1 MIKINTSTNTF
12 RMRIALMKQIWAS
25 GKPGPTLYCCG
36 GEIFLSFS
44 GRIIQVAMV
53 VAILNTYCHPLCTK
67 HGIQP
72 RVSNVYA
79 FLEAVNMDRHTD
91 RRQRISVQKLLS
103 ELGLH
108 K

>member
-1 MIKINTSTNTF
+1 MGF
-12 RMRIALMKQIWAS
+12 

-36 GEIFLSFS
+36 GEIFLSFG

-53 VAILNTYCHPLCTK
+53 VAILLLIPTATFYVLNMEYNP
-67 HGIQP
+67 G
-72 RVSNVYA
+72 VSNVYS

-91 RRQRISVQKLLS
+91 RRKRISVQKLL
-103 ELGLH
+103 

>member
-12 RMRIALMKQIWAS
+12 RMTIALMKQIWGF

-36 GEIFLSFS
+36 GEIFLSFG

-53 VAILNTYCHPLCTK
+53 VAILNTYCHLLCTK

-72 RVSNVYA
+72 RGIQCA

-91 RRQRISVQKLLS
+91 RRKRISVQKLL
-103 ELGLH
+103 

>member
-12 RMRIALMKQIWAS
+12 RMTIALMKQIWGF

-36 GEIFLSFS
+36 GEIFLSFG

-53 VAILNTYCHPLCTK
+53 VAILNT
-67 HGIQP
+67 GIATFYVVNMEYNP
-72 RVSNVYA
+72 GVYA
-79 FLEAVNMDRHTD
+79 FIEAVNMDRHTD
-91 RRQRISVQKLLS
+91 RRKRISVHKLL
-103 ELGLH
+103 

>member
-12 RMRIALMKQIWAS
+12 RMTIALMKQIWGF

-36 GEIFLSFS
+36 GEIFLSFG

-53 VAILNTYCHPLCTK
+53 VAILNTYCHLLCTK
-67 HGIQP
+67 HRILYNPG
-72 RVSNVYA
+72 VSNVYA

-91 RRQRISVQKLLS
+91 RRKTISVQKLLN
-103 ELGLH
+103 